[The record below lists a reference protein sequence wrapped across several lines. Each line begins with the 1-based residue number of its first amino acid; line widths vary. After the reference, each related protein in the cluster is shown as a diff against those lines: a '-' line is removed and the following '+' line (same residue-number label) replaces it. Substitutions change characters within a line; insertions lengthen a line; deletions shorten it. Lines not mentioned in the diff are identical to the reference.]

1 MRPQWCG
8 GVAWL
13 LAGLCL
19 VPPTASGQAP
29 VFRGAVDLVP
39 VAVTVVNRKG
49 EPVTGL
55 TAGDFEVTEDGRPQT
70 VSHFA
75 TGAATGSDAAPALHL
90 GVLLDFSE
98 SMIDDVAFTRTAAI
112 KFLNTIVGAVDFTV
126 VDFDTEVRTSR
137 YEQGDF
143 ARLVERIRRQKVQG
157 MTALFDAIGVA
168 VDGVAALEGRKVML
182 LYTDGGD
189 TRSSLGRGELMNL
202 LKASDVT
209 IYAIGAMAHQAGRSR
224 TDPQLLRE
232 IASITGGQAFF
243 PSSLKQLETVY
254 AQIAGEITAQYTL
267 GYSSTNSNSD
277 GTWRK
282 IQVRLTADG
291 RKDLRLRTRPGY
303 FAPMKK

>member
-1 MRPQWCG
+1 MRPLSHG
-8 GVAWL
+8 GIACL
-13 LAGLCL
+13 LTGLSL
-19 VPPTASGQAP
+19 LPLTVSGQAP

-39 VAVTVVNRKG
+39 VAVTVVDRKG
-49 EPVTGL
+49 EPVTDL
-55 TAGDFEVTEDGRPQT
+55 TADDFEVLEDGRRQT
-70 VSHFA
+70 VSYFA
-75 TGAATGSDAAPALHL
+75 TGAATGSDVGPDLHL

-98 SMIDDVAFTRTAAI
+98 SMADDVAFTRTAAI
-112 KFLNTIVGAVDFTV
+112 KFLNTLVHAVDVTV

-137 YEQGDF
+137 YPQADF

-168 VDGVAALEGRKVML
+168 VDGVAGLEGRKVML

-209 IYAIGAMAHQAGRSR
+209 IYAIGAVAHQASRSR

-232 IASITGGQAFF
+232 IAVTTGGQAFF
-243 PSSLKQLETVY
+243 PASLKELESVY
-254 AQIAGEITAQYTL
+254 AKIVAEIGAQYTL
-267 GYSSTNSNSD
+267 GYVSTNSATD

-282 IQVRLTADG
+282 IQIRLIPDRG
-291 RKDLRLRTRPGY
+291 KELRLRTRSGY
-303 FAPMKK
+303 FALKK